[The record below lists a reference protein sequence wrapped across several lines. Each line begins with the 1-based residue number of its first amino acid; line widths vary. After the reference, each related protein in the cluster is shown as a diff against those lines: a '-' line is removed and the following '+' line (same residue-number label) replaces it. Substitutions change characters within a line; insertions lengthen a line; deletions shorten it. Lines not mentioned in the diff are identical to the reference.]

1 MGENGLTTTWLG
13 ATNWTIVA
21 LERFACGDWRRN
33 DAGSTSLIR
42 LVSRLGADARRDAGS
57 RVVRA
62 MVTGK
67 DGAVTK
73 VRRASVCT
81 GVGYQNLS
89 NEGGRSARLKTKQI
103 QGGKEFRSRE
113 REKGV
118 PNDR

>member
-1 MGENGLTTTWLG
+1 
-13 ATNWTIVA
+13 
-21 LERFACGDWRRN
+21 
-33 DAGSTSLIR
+33 
-42 LVSRLGADARRDAGS
+42 
-57 RVVRA
+57 

-67 DGAVTK
+67 DGAVIK

-89 NEGGRSARLKTKQI
+89 KEGGRSARLKTKQI